1 MLFFVITKNLNLE
14 ILSKNFVTFKSWDGV
29 KDEHFQYYGGSLK
42 NPIFRGKG
50 FTKNQDIGGNCLKGG
65 RLRFCRS
72 KGSLVKKGEGVDIPM
87 HTMKMKK
94 SYSLTE
100 PQSYCKHFH

>member
-50 FTKNQDIGGNCLKGG
+50 FTKNQEGG

-87 HTMKMKK
+87 DTMKMKN
-94 SYSLTE
+94 SSSLTE

>member
-29 KDEHFQYYGGSLK
+29 TDEHFQYYGGSLK

-50 FTKNQDIGGNCLKGG
+50 FTKNQDRGGKCLKGG
-65 RLRFCRS
+65 PLRFCRS
-72 KGSLVKKGEGVDIPM
+72 KGSLVKKEEGIDIPM
-87 HTMKMKK
+87 DTMKMKK
-94 SYSLTE
+94 SDSLTK
-100 PQSYCKHFH
+100 PQRYCKHFH